1 MCQGVGNIVFRE
13 RWPRSL
19 HIFNDPSCLL
29 NGISS
34 HWWMTILVNF
44 LENLETILF
53 SWTHGR
59 GERAWV
65 IFNQGLMTRVQLWW
79 EKLPAFPPLSENFL
93 TIEWYPKF
101 GGSLSYIALMPKLQL
116 FQVHHSRRTG
126 PGSCQQLLWG
136 RFEEPVVEVEGVIS
150 QNWLSAL
157 FLSQAS
163 IR

>member
-13 RWPRSL
+13 RWPRGL

-79 EKLPAFPPLSENFL
+79 EKFPAFPPLSENFL

-101 GGSLSYIALMPKLQL
+101 GGSVSYIALLPKLQL

-136 RFEEPVVEVEGVIS
+136 GFEEPVVEMEGVIS
-150 QNWLSAL
+150 QDWLSAL
-157 FLSQAS
+157 FLGQAS